1 MNASISAN
9 PPPGKTPDAG
19 GLRIAGLTP
28 YSSIDYPG
36 CLSAVVWVQG
46 CPWRCGYCHNP
57 HLQLRTTPPQM
68 RWDEVMVFLRKRVG
82 LLDAVVF
89 SGGEAT
95 TDRHLGAAMAEAKAL
110 GYKIGL
116 HTAGC
121 YPERLQHVLPLVDW
135 VGLDVKTLWE
145 NYDALTGVPG
155 SAAAAQA
162 ALDLLLTSAKPHEI
176 RTTVHPAWMSA
187 GDLETLGRRI
197 AAAGGHRYVLQP
209 FRNNGSLNP
218 ALRSVDLRAFPGNET
233 LLYLRSLFFEF
244 VAADERSV

>member
-9 PPPGKTPDAG
+9 MPTLAASDAN

-46 CPWRCGYCHNP
+46 CPWRCSYCHNP
-57 HLQLRTTPPQM
+57 HLQSRTAPPQM
-68 RWDEVMVFLRKRVG
+68 AWNEVLAFLQKRVG

-95 TDRHLGAAMAEAKAL
+95 TDRHLPAAMAEAKAL

-121 YPERLQHVLPLVDW
+121 YPERLKAVLPLVDW
-135 VGLDVKTLWE
+135 VGLDVKAMWDD
-145 NYDALTGVPG
+145 YPKLTGVTG
-155 SAAAAQA
+155 SGRNARNSLEAVLASGLEYQ
-162 ALDLLLTSAKPHEI
+162 I
-176 RTTVHPAWMSA
+176 RTTIHSTWLPEPNLRKLGVELAEYGVTDLSLQRFRATGCADQTLCAEPIGAYPSA
-187 GDLETLGRRI
+187 VLLDELQLLFPQGR
-197 AAAGGHRYVLQP
+197 L
-209 FRNNGSLNP
+209 
-218 ALRSVDLRAFPGNET
+218 SVG
-233 LLYLRSLFFEF
+233 
-244 VAADERSV
+244 

>member
-9 PPPGKTPDAG
+9 PPPSKAPDAS

-36 CLSAVVWVQG
+36 CLSAVVWIQG
-46 CPWRCGYCHNP
+46 CPWRCSYCHNP
-57 HLQLRTTPPQM
+57 HLQSRTAPPQLH
-68 RWDEVMVFLRKRVG
+68 WDEVLAFLKKRVG

-121 YPERLQHVLPLVDW
+121 YPERLAEVLPLLDW
-135 VGLDVKTLWE
+135 VGLDVKVLW
-145 NYDALTGVPG
+145 NDYPALTKVPG
-155 SAAAAQA
+155 SGAAARQS
-162 ALDLLLTSAKPHEI
+162 LEQVLRSDVHYQI
-176 RTTVHPAWMSA
+176 RTTVHPAWLPEPRLRQLGQMLAGEGVMSVSLQHFRATGCTDQTLCAAPA
-187 GDLETLGRRI
+187 GTYPS
-197 AAAGGHRYVLQP
+197 AAVL
-209 FRNNGSLNP
+209 NEMN
-218 ALRSVDLRAFPGNET
+218 ALFPPGCLSVG
-233 LLYLRSLFFEF
+233 
-244 VAADERSV
+244 